1 MPLRPRQNQGGENLL
16 KEKVVLVIGSE
27 PFGGDPVNP
36 TFEIG
41 KLLNGTEYKGY
52 VFRNAGFPVN
62 RKRCI
67 PSVEAEIKKWEPAIV
82 IGVGLADNRTGVC
95 LERIAANVADFPI
108 PDNEDYLALN
118 ETLDV
123 DGPAAYFST
132 LPIRACVKRLR
143 DAGIPAYVSNTAGN
157 FCCNMTMYGA
167 LNYIAKKNLTAR
179 AGFVHVPY
187 TPEMIASKGLSQA
200 TMSFDVMK
208 RAIELV
214 AKATID
220 NETDI
225 SMVCGSCS

>member
-82 IGVGLADNRTGVC
+82 IGVGLADNRVC
-95 LERIAANVADFPI
+95 VWKE
-108 PDNEDYLALN
+108 
-118 ETLDV
+118 
-123 DGPAAYFST
+123 
-132 LPIRACVKRLR
+132 LR
-143 DAGIPAYVSNTAGN
+143 QMLQI
-157 FCCNMTMYGA
+157 FRFRTM
-167 LNYIAKKNLTAR
+167 K
-179 AGFVHVPY
+179 
-187 TPEMIASKGLSQA
+187 
-200 TMSFDVMK
+200 
-208 RAIELV
+208 
-214 AKATID
+214 TIWR
-220 NETDI
+220 
-225 SMVCGSCS
+225 